1 MVIVSFG
8 LLHSRIEYQPT
19 LFLEGRSLG
28 HCVLE
33 LSCEFGGVDVNLDI
47 FIYFWVLSFYR
58 QPIIMWPVRT
68 TQLACN
74 LQLLLLKYL
83 PWYIQSLSRHF
94 SEPHNNNNNILAAT
108 LYKDEYPSFAGVA
121 VSCQPCRHFAD
132 PPFLRYSLTAVPM
145 PYDGCRTATP
155 RSLQR

>member
-33 LSCEFGGVDVNLDI
+33 LSCEFGGVVVNLDI

-74 LQLLLLKYL
+74 LRLLLLKYL
-83 PWYIQSLSRHF
+83 GTYLGIYSPSQDTSVNHTTTTTYWLQRYTKTNIHPSLVWQS
-94 SEPHNNNNNILAAT
+94 PVNPAAIL
-108 LYKDEYPSFAGVA
+108 
-121 VSCQPCRHFAD
+121 Q
-132 PPFLRYSLTAVPM
+132 
-145 PYDGCRTATP
+145 TP
-155 RSLQR
+155 RFFDIA